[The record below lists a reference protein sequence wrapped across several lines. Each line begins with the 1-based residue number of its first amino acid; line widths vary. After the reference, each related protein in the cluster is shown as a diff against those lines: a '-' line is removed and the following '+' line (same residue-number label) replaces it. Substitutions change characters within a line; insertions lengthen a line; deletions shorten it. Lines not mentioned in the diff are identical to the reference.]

1 MPFSFIGLPGE
12 MNAFL
17 AIPVPLNKVSR
28 VVMKSQ
34 NNNAKSGLLMHS
46 LSRPGLRSQWDTFEK
61 SERNRD

>member
-34 NNNAKSGLLMHS
+34 NNNAKSGQLMHS
-46 LSRPGLRSQWDTFEK
+46 LSLSSGATLPVGHL
-61 SERNRD
+61 